1 MTQKA
6 DVRTQSG
13 LIKDPAHLQ
22 HFLSTPSTCKAFRA
36 CYELF
41 QLVWLI
47 SHVLESIGNSPDR
60 DDVGELSL
68 RGLLPSVDA
77 HPTHRAGHQAKKEE
91 KVKEHF

>member
-1 MTQKA
+1 MCPFDAISTHMPQITITIA
-6 DVRTQSG
+6 SPSFVNLLL
-13 LIKDPAHLQ
+13 LISP
-22 HFLSTPSTCKAFRA
+22 RIW
-36 CYELF
+36 
-41 QLVWLI
+41 LV